1 MALRNH
7 TEAQLK
13 NIATQIRMDIL
24 DAVHSAKSGHPGG
37 SLSIADITTVLYFE
51 EMNVDPNTPD
61 CPDRDRLVLSKGHA
75 APALYAAL
83 AERGF
88 FPREELTTLR
98 RADSHLQGHPSL
110 GHMPGIDMTTGSLGQ
125 GLSAACGM
133 AISAKLQGK
142 DYRTYAIVGDG
153 ESQEGQIWEAAMLAA
168 HRKLDNLCV
177 ILDWNGLQIDGE
189 VEKVL
194 NPTPYPEKFEAFG
207 WHTISID
214 GHDLQALSAAF
225 DEAKAVK
232 GKPTV
237 IIAKT
242 VKGRGVS
249 FMENRVEWHGAAPKD
264 AQYEEAIAEV
274 KASLADS
281 F

>member
-1 MALRNH
+1 MSIDP
-7 TEAQLK
+7 K
-13 NIATQIRMDIL
+13 N
-24 DAVHSAKSGHPGG
+24 P
-37 SLSIADITTVLYFE
+37 E
-51 EMNVDPNTPD
+51 

-88 FPREELTTLR
+88 FPIEDLTTLR

-110 GHMPGIDMTTGSLGQ
+110 GHVPGIDMTTGSLGQ

-142 DYRTYAIVGDG
+142 SYRTYAIVGDG
-153 ESQEGQIWEAAMLAA
+153 ESQEGQIWEALMLAA
-168 HRKLDNLCV
+168 HRGLDNLCV

-189 VEKVL
+189 IEQVL
-194 NPTPYPEKFEAFG
+194 NPTPYPEKLQAFG
-207 WHTISID
+207 LHTIVVD
-214 GHDLQALSAAF
+214 GHDIAALSAAF
-225 DEAKAVK
+225 DEARTIK
-232 GKPTV
+232 GKPTA

-242 VKGRGVS
+242 VKGKGVS

-264 AQYEEAIAEV
+264 AQCEQALAELH
-274 KASLADS
+274 SQLID
-281 F
+281 

>member
-1 MALRNH
+1 MALRNY
-7 TEAQLK
+7 TETQLK
-13 NIATQIRMDIL
+13 NIATHIRMDIIKET
-24 DAVHSAKSGHPGG
+24 HSAKSGHPGG
-37 SLSIADITTVLYFE
+37 SLSIADIMAYLYFE
-51 EMNVDPNTPD
+51 EMSIDPKNPE

-88 FPREELTTLR
+88 FPIEDLTTLR

-110 GHMPGIDMTTGSLGQ
+110 GHVPGIDMTTGSLGQ

-142 DYRTYAIVGDG
+142 SYRTYAIVGDG
-153 ESQEGQIWEAAMLAA
+153 ESQEGQIWEALMLAA
-168 HRKLDNLCV
+168 HRGLDNLCV

-189 VEKVL
+189 IEQVL
-194 NPTPYPEKFEAFG
+194 NPTPYPEKLQAFG
-207 WHTISID
+207 LHTIVVD
-214 GHDLQALSAAF
+214 GHDIAALSAAF
-225 DEAKAVK
+225 DEARTIK
-232 GKPTV
+232 GKPTA

-242 VKGRGVS
+242 VKGKGVS

-264 AQYEEAIAEV
+264 AQCEQALAELH
-274 KASLADS
+274 SQLID
-281 F
+281 

>member
-1 MALRNH
+1 MAYN
-7 TEAQLK
+7 ENQLK
-13 NIATQIRMDIL
+13 NIATNIRMDIL
-24 DAVHSAKSGHPGG
+24 TQIHSSSSGHPGG
-37 SLSIADITTVLYFE
+37 SLSLAEIMTYLYFV
-51 EMNVDPNTPD
+51 EMNVDPAKPED
-61 CPDRDRLVLSKGHA
+61 ADRDRLVLSKGHA

-88 FPREELTTLR
+88 ISKDELTTLR

-110 GHMPGIDMTTGSLGQ
+110 GHVPGVDMTTGSLGQ

-133 AISAKLQGK
+133 AVAAKLDGK
-142 DYRTYAIVGDG
+142 NYRTYAIVGDG
-153 ESQEGQIWEAAMLAA
+153 ESQEGQIWEAVMLAA
-168 HRKLDNLCV
+168 HRGLDNLCV
-177 ILDWNGLQIDGE
+177 VLDWNGLQIDGE

-207 WHTISID
+207 WHTIMVD
-214 GHDLQALSAAF
+214 GHDLGALAAAF
-225 DEAKAVK
+225 AEAKATC

-242 VKGRGVS
+242 VKGKGVS

-264 AQYEEAIAEV
+264 AQYEQGMEELRAQLI
-274 KASLADS
+274 
-281 F
+281 

>member
-7 TEAQLK
+7 TEKELK
-13 NIATQIRMDIL
+13 NIATTIRMDIIKET
-24 DAVHSAKSGHPGG
+24 HSAKSGHPGG
-37 SLSIADITTVLYFE
+37 SLSIADIMAYLYFE
-51 EMNVDPNTPD
+51 EMNIDPQKPD
-61 CPDRDRLVLSKGHA
+61 DADRDRLVLSKGHA

-110 GHMPGIDMTTGSLGQ
+110 GHVPGVDMTTGSLGQ

-133 AISAKLQGK
+133 AISAKMQGK
-142 DYRTYAIVGDG
+142 SYRTYAIVGDG
-153 ESQEGQIWEAAMLAA
+153 ESQEGQIWEALMLAA

-177 ILDWNGLQIDGE
+177 VFDWNGLQIDGE
-189 VEKVL
+189 IEQVL
-194 NPTPYPEKFEAFG
+194 NPTPYPEKLQAFG
-207 WHTISID
+207 LHTIVVD
-214 GHDLQALSAAF
+214 GHDIAALSAAF
-225 DEAKAVK
+225 DEARTIV
-232 GKPTV
+232 GKPTA

-242 VKGRGVS
+242 VKGKGVS

-264 AQYEEAIAEV
+264 AQCEQALCELQAQLI
-274 KASLADS
+274 D
-281 F
+281 

>member
-7 TEAQLK
+7 TEKELK
-13 NIATQIRMDIL
+13 NIATTIRMDIIKET
-24 DAVHSAKSGHPGG
+24 HSAKSGHPGG
-37 SLSIADITTVLYFE
+37 SLSIADIMAYLYFE
-51 EMNVDPNTPD
+51 EMNIDPQKPD
-61 CPDRDRLVLSKGHA
+61 DADRDRLVLSKGHA

-110 GHMPGIDMTTGSLGQ
+110 GHVPGVDMTTGSLGQ

-133 AISAKLQGK
+133 AISAKMQGK
-142 DYRTYAIVGDG
+142 SYRTYAIVGDG
-153 ESQEGQIWEAAMLAA
+153 ESQEGQIWEALMLAA

-177 ILDWNGLQIDGE
+177 VFDWNGLQIDGE
-189 VEKVL
+189 IEQVL
-194 NPTPYPEKFEAFG
+194 NPTPYPEKLQAFG
-207 WHTISID
+207 LHTIVVD
-214 GHDLQALSAAF
+214 GHDIAALSAAF
-225 DEAKAVK
+225 DEARTVV
-232 GKPTV
+232 GKPTA

-242 VKGRGVS
+242 VKGKGVY

-264 AQYEEAIAEV
+264 AQCEQALAELQ
-274 KASLADS
+274 AQLID
-281 F
+281 

>member
-7 TEAQLK
+7 TEKELK
-13 NIATQIRMDIL
+13 NIATTIRMDIIKET
-24 DAVHSAKSGHPGG
+24 HSAKSGHPGG
-37 SLSIADITTVLYFE
+37 SLSIADIMAYLYFE
-51 EMNVDPNTPD
+51 EMNIDPQKPD
-61 CPDRDRLVLSKGHA
+61 DADRDRLVLSKGHA

-110 GHMPGIDMTTGSLGQ
+110 GHVPGVDMTTGSLGQ

-133 AISAKLQGK
+133 AISAKMQGK
-142 DYRTYAIVGDG
+142 SYRTYAIVGDG
-153 ESQEGQIWEAAMLAA
+153 ESQEGQIWEALMLAA

-177 ILDWNGLQIDGE
+177 VFDWNGLQIDGE
-189 VEKVL
+189 IEQVL
-194 NPTPYPEKFEAFG
+194 NPTPYPEKLQAFG
-207 WHTISID
+207 LHTIVVD
-214 GHDLQALSAAF
+214 GHDIAALSAAF
-225 DEAKAVK
+225 DEARTVV
-232 GKPTV
+232 GKPTA

-242 VKGRGVS
+242 VKGKGVS

-264 AQYEEAIAEV
+264 AQCEQALAELQ
-274 KASLADS
+274 AQLID
-281 F
+281 

>member
-7 TEAQLK
+7 TEKELK
-13 NIATQIRMDIL
+13 NIATTIRMDIIKET
-24 DAVHSAKSGHPGG
+24 HSAKSGHPGG
-37 SLSIADITTVLYFE
+37 SLSIADIMAYLYFE
-51 EMNVDPNTPD
+51 EMNIDPQKPD
-61 CPDRDRLVLSKGHA
+61 DADRDRLVLSKGHA

-110 GHMPGIDMTTGSLGQ
+110 GHVPGVDMTTGSLGQ

-133 AISAKLQGK
+133 AISAKMQGK
-142 DYRTYAIVGDG
+142 SYRTYAIVGDG
-153 ESQEGQIWEAAMLAA
+153 ESQEGQIWEALMLAA

-177 ILDWNGLQIDGE
+177 VFDWNGLQIDGE
-189 VEKVL
+189 IEQVL
-194 NPTPYPEKFEAFG
+194 NPTPYPEKLQAFG
-207 WHTISID
+207 LHTIAVD
-214 GHDLQALSAAF
+214 GHDIAALSAAF
-225 DEAKAVK
+225 DEARTVV
-232 GKPTV
+232 GKPTA

-242 VKGRGVS
+242 VKGKGVS

-264 AQYEEAIAEV
+264 AQCEQALAELQ
-274 KASLADS
+274 AQLID
-281 F
+281 

>member
-7 TEAQLK
+7 TEKELK
-13 NIATQIRMDIL
+13 NIATTIRMDIIKET
-24 DAVHSAKSGHPGG
+24 HSAKSGHPGG
-37 SLSIADITTVLYFE
+37 SLSIADIMAYLYFE
-51 EMNVDPNTPD
+51 EMNIDPQKPD
-61 CPDRDRLVLSKGHA
+61 DADRDRLVLSEGHA

-110 GHMPGIDMTTGSLGQ
+110 GHVPGVDMTTGSLGQ

-133 AISAKLQGK
+133 AISAKMQGK
-142 DYRTYAIVGDG
+142 SYRTYAIVGDG
-153 ESQEGQIWEAAMLAA
+153 ESQEGQIWEALMLAA

-177 ILDWNGLQIDGE
+177 VFDWNGLQIDGE
-189 VEKVL
+189 IEQVL
-194 NPTPYPEKFEAFG
+194 NPTPYPEKLQAFG
-207 WHTISID
+207 LHTIVVD
-214 GHDLQALSAAF
+214 GHDIAALSAAF
-225 DEAKAVK
+225 DEARTVV
-232 GKPTV
+232 GKPTA

-242 VKGRGVS
+242 VKGKGVS

-264 AQYEEAIAEV
+264 AQCEQALAELQ
-274 KASLADS
+274 AQLID
-281 F
+281 

>member
-1 MALRNH
+1 MALRNY

-37 SLSIADITTVLYFE
+37 SLSIADILAVLYFE
-51 EMNVDPNTPD
+51 EMNVDPNAPD

-189 VEKVL
+189 VEQVL

-207 WHTISID
+207 FHTISID

-225 DEAKAVK
+225 DEAKTVK

-264 AQYEEAIAEV
+264 AQYEEAIAEL
-274 KASLADS
+274 KALLVD
-281 F
+281 

>member
-1 MALRNH
+1 
-7 TEAQLK
+7 
-13 NIATQIRMDIL
+13 
-24 DAVHSAKSGHPGG
+24 
-37 SLSIADITTVLYFE
+37 
-51 EMNVDPNTPD
+51 
-61 CPDRDRLVLSKGHA
+61 
-75 APALYAAL
+75 
-83 AERGF
+83 
-88 FPREELTTLR
+88 
-98 RADSHLQGHPSL
+98 
-110 GHMPGIDMTTGSLGQ
+110 MPGIDMTTGSLGQ

-168 HRKLDNLCV
+168 HRKLDNLCI

-189 VEKVL
+189 VEQVL

-207 WHTISID
+207 FHTISID

-225 DEAKAVK
+225 DEAKTVK

-264 AQYEEAIAEV
+264 AQYEEAIAEL
-274 KASLADS
+274 KALLVD
-281 F
+281 

>member
-1 MALRNH
+1 MALRNY
-7 TEAQLK
+7 TETQLK
-13 NIATQIRMDIL
+13 NIATHIRMDIIKET
-24 DAVHSAKSGHPGG
+24 HSAKSGHPGG
-37 SLSIADITTVLYFE
+37 SLSIADIMAYLYFE
-51 EMNVDPNTPD
+51 EMSIDPKTPE

-88 FPREELTTLR
+88 FPIEDLTTLR

-110 GHMPGIDMTTGSLGQ
+110 GHVPGIDMTTGSLGQ

-142 DYRTYAIVGDG
+142 SYRTYAIVGDG
-153 ESQEGQIWEAAMLAA
+153 ESQEGQIWEALMLAA
-168 HRKLDNLCV
+168 HRGLDNLCV

-189 VEKVL
+189 IEQVL
-194 NPTPYPEKFEAFG
+194 NPTPYPEKLQAFG
-207 WHTISID
+207 LHTIVVD
-214 GHDLQALSAAF
+214 GHDIAALSAAF
-225 DEAKAVK
+225 DEARTIK
-232 GKPTV
+232 GKPTA

-242 VKGRGVS
+242 VKGKGVS

-264 AQYEEAIAEV
+264 AQCEQALAELH
-274 KASLADS
+274 SQLID
-281 F
+281 